1 MYSQLSMV
9 LYPSSMLFMPF
20 TILLLALSDFTF
32 TILLLALSDFTITI
46 IRLYSE
52 EGYQNEIQCCDIRI
66 NSAKV
71 PMRLE

>member
-9 LYPSSMLFMPF
+9 LYPSSMLFMP
-20 TILLLALSDFTF
+20 F

-52 EGYQNEIQCCDIRI
+52 EGYQNEIQCCDVRI